1 MIKRI
6 EYSFENLH
14 QQSIGAM
21 IRAAYG
27 FIVPERSEP
36 QPLLRQPLPRADR
49 RANAGAAEF
58 NVLLAAKGY
67 PNRFARTKGRRP

>member
-14 QQSIGAM
+14 RQSIGAM

-36 QPLLRQPLPRADR
+36 QPLPRADR